1 MNALYFIILRETN
14 KVLVIYSKSEE
25 GKASVHANAM
35 QYAIQVNESDLTLEC
50 CLCFVRYFCN
60 FVFKIK

>member
-35 QYAIQVNESDLTLEC
+35 QYAIQVNESEC